1 MQSALKFADL
11 KKAAKELI
19 DFAVLITDDYKGYIP
34 FKNLIKHE
42 IINHSHKEF
51 ARGQS
56 HTNTIEG
63 FWSLL
68 KRGIVGQYHY
78 LSDKHLNKYILEF
91 CYKYNNHENENV
103 FNNLLS
109 NAVCL

>member
-1 MQSALKFADL
+1 VNHS
-11 KKAAKELI
+11 AKE
-19 DFAVLITDDYKGYIP
+19 Y
-34 FKNLIKHE
+34 
-42 IINHSHKEF
+42 

-91 CYKYNNHENENV
+91 CYKYNNRDNTNV
-103 FNNLLS
+103 FEKLLS